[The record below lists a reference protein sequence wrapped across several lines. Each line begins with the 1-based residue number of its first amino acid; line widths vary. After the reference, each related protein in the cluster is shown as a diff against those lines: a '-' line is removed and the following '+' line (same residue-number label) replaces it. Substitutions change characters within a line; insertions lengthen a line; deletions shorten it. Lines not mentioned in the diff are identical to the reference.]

1 MTIYVQM
8 RSICYHN
15 FTFNFNWSQ
24 KEVAQNI
31 LLFSKSYTGRAEAVS
46 HEEIKSGT
54 GLSPCN
60 IYAAA
65 AVMEN
70 SLTQVSTLFDL
81 LFKQEISKLREIEKK
96 IVIILISGH

>member
-1 MTIYVQM
+1 M
-8 RSICYHN
+8 
-15 FTFNFNWSQ
+15 
-24 KEVAQNI
+24 AQNI

-54 GLSPCN
+54 GLSPCS

-65 AVMEN
+65 TVMEN
-70 SLTQVSTLFDL
+70 SLAQISTLLNL

-96 IVIILISGH
+96 THITVISGY

>member
-1 MTIYVQM
+1 MFQLIT
-8 RSICYHN
+8 
-15 FTFNFNWSQ
+15 
-24 KEVAQNI
+24 KKVAQSI
-31 LLFSKSYTGRAEAVS
+31 LLLSKSYTGRAEAVS

-70 SLTQVSTLFDL
+70 SLTQVSTLFNL
-81 LFKQEISKLREIEKK
+81 FFKQQISKLRERDKNIYY
-96 IVIILISGH
+96 SHF

>member
-1 MTIYVQM
+1 M
-8 RSICYHN
+8 
-15 FTFNFNWSQ
+15 
-24 KEVAQNI
+24 
-31 LLFSKSYTGRAEAVS
+31 LFSKSYTGRAEAVS

-96 IVIILISGH
+96 TYIALASGH